1 LILPKEHFSHLDIK
15 MLEVASTLFK
25 VKGVKSVTIDEIA
38 CQLKMSKKTIYQH
51 FNTKAQLVNN
61 CVSWVLEMK
70 EKEILQVLQLKLDPI
85 TEMLELGKLNVETFR
100 MFSKNTLK
108 DLRNFYPEAWSIIE
122 VFKEQII
129 YPQLLSNLN
138 SGIQQGFYR
147 DNIQAN
153 IVVYMYIGLLDSV
166 IMQHSVLKTETLLDE
181 VYKEHLKMHMYSICS
196 EKGRNT
202 LEQFVNKF

>member
-1 LILPKEHFSHLDIK
+1 MQNEHLTPVEIK
-15 MLEVASTLFK
+15 MLEVASALFK
-25 VKGVKSVTIDEIA
+25 SKGVKIVTIDEIA
-38 CQLKMSKKTIYQH
+38 RQLKMSKKTIYQH
-51 FNTKAQLVNN
+51 FNTKSQLVNS
-61 CVSWVLEMK
+61 CVSWVLELK

>member
-1 LILPKEHFSHLDIK
+1 MLLQENHFSEIEIK

-25 VKGVKSVTIDEIA
+25 SKGVKSVTVDEIA

-51 FNTKAQLVNN
+51 FNTKSQLVNS
-61 CVSWVLEMK
+61 CVGWVLEMK
-70 EKEILQVLQLKLDPI
+70 EQEILEVLKLHKDPI

-100 MFSKNTLK
+100 LFSKNTLK
-108 DLRNFYPEAWSIIE
+108 DLRGFYPESWELIE
-122 VFKEQII
+122 TFKEQVIF
-129 YPQLLSNLN
+129 PQLLSNLN

-153 IVVYMYIGLLDSV
+153 IVVYMYLGLLDSV
-166 IMQHSVLKTETLLDE
+166 IMQHSVLKTDVLLDE

-196 EKGRNT
+196 EKGRDT
-202 LEQFVNKF
+202 LEQFLNNF

>member
-1 LILPKEHFSHLDIK
+1 

-25 VKGVKSVTIDEIA
+25 SKGVKCVTIDEIA
-38 CQLKMSKKTIYQH
+38 RQLKMSKKTIYQH
-51 FNTKAQLVNN
+51 FNTKSQLVNS
-61 CVSWVLEMK
+61 CVGWVLEMK
-70 EKEILQVLQLKLDPI
+70 DNEISKVLQLKLDPI
-85 TEMLELGKLNVETFR
+85 TEMIELGKLNVETFR

-147 DNIQAN
+147 ENIQAN

-166 IMQHSVLKTETLLDE
+166 IMQHSVLKTEASLDE

-202 LEQFVNKF
+202 LEQFLNKF